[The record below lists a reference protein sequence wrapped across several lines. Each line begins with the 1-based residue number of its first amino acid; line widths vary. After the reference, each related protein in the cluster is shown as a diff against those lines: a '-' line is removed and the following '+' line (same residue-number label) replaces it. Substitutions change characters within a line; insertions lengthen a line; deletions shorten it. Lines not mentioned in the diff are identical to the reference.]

1 MFRTAIAIAAALC
14 LGACSTMS
22 KEDCA
27 AADWTS
33 IGERDGIY
41 GEDRGKFEERRAQ
54 CAKYGLASS
63 AEDYDRG
70 RERGIR
76 SYCTPEAGFDA
87 GRNGRPYRGVCPP
100 EAEQAFLAEYR
111 IGKELYDLTTEV
123 KELQDSYDG
132 VRRSLDDQH
141 ERADRA
147 RDRLRDEALSDEE
160 RSEAQRDLE
169 KARREMDRLRDEL
182 DRLEADIRR
191 AEGRL
196 DDYRQF
202 IARRSRS

>member
-1 MFRTAIAIAAALC
+1 MIRSAAAVAAALLLVGC
-14 LGACSTMS
+14 ETMS

-27 AADWTS
+27 SADWTS
-33 IGERDGIY
+33 IGERDGLY
-41 GEDRGKFEERRAQ
+41 GEDRAKFDERRAQ
-54 CAKYGLASS
+54 CAKYGMESS

-70 RERGIR
+70 RDRGIR

-87 GRNGRPYRGVCPP
+87 GRNGRPYRNVCPP
-100 EAEQAFLAEYR
+100 EAEAAFLSEYQV
-111 IGKELYDLTTEV
+111 GKQLFDLTSEV
-123 KELQDSYDG
+123 KRLQDSYDG
-132 VRRSLDDQH
+132 ARRSLDDAH

-147 RDRLRDEALSDEE
+147 RDRLRQEDLSDEE
-160 RSEAQRDLE
+160 RSNAQRELE
-169 KARREMDRLRDEL
+169 RARREMDRLGDDL
-182 DRLEADIRR
+182 DRLDREIRA